1 MLQLLIHSINNN
13 KQNIIQL
20 PIKVNLS
27 DCKRIRNH
35 HHNHLVCTQT
45 LHQFVKLAKRLRSNL
60 RTYLYGVFHCV
71 FLSCQISVMNLH
83 SEVAGAVTSILDI
96 SLVPGK
102 EFPEAQA
109 TSE

>member
-1 MLQLLIHSINNN
+1 
-13 KQNIIQL
+13 
-20 PIKVNLS
+20 
-27 DCKRIRNH
+27 
-35 HHNHLVCTQT
+35 
-45 LHQFVKLAKRLRSNL
+45 
-60 RTYLYGVFHCV
+60 
-71 FLSCQISVMNLH
+71 MNLH